1 MNFEVFMK
9 RCLALAKL
17 GVADAAPNPSV
28 GAVLVDEGRII
39 GEGYTSPYGGPH
51 GEVNCF
57 EDAKSKQENIP
68 KSSVLFVSLEPCSH
82 FGKTPPCS
90 ELIIQEGISTVV
102 IACSDPNPLVAGK
115 GIEKLKAAGIKVI
128 EGVCKEEALELNKRF
143 FTFHQKKRPY
153 ITLKWAQS
161 QAGIFAPLKEG
172 QFWISNAKTRA
183 LVHSWRRDEMSILV
197 GDRTIQ
203 IDNPKLNNRLVAG
216 KSPIR
221 LVINTGDPIDKDK
234 QVLKDKLPTYVFSY
248 EDSASYRNKKY
259 IQLDNKHP
267 VLQQVMNKL
276 HLENIHSVL
285 IEGGAFTL
293 QQFIDLDLWDE
304 AKIIIGQNPL
314 NKGILAPDI
323 AGDLLANY
331 QILDDQ
337 VKILKNNS

>member
-17 GVADAAPNPSV
+17 GIADAAPNPSV

-51 GEVNCF
+51 GEVNCI
-57 EDAKSKQENIP
+57 EDAKSKQGNIP
-68 KSSVLFVSLEPCSH
+68 KSSILYVSLEPCSH
-82 FGKTPPCS
+82 YGKTPPCS

-102 IACSDPNPLVAGK
+102 VACSDPNPLVAGK

-143 FTFHQKKRPY
+143 FTFHLKKRPY

-161 QAGIFAPLKEG
+161 QSGSFAPLKEE
-172 QFWISNAKTRA
+172 QFWITNAKTRA

-203 IDNPKLNNRLVAG
+203 IDNPKLNNRLVEG

-221 LVINTGDPIDKDK
+221 IVINTGDPIDKDK
-234 QVLKDKLPTYVFSY
+234 QVLKDVLPTYVFSY
-248 EDSASYRNKKY
+248 EDSASFHNKTF
-259 IQLDNKHP
+259 IQLNSKHP
-267 VLQQVMNKL
+267 VLQQVMTKL
-276 HLENIHSVL
+276 HLDNIHSVL

-293 QQFIDLDLWDE
+293 QQFIDLNLWDE
-304 AKIIIGQNPL
+304 AKIIIGQNQL
-314 NKGILAPDI
+314 SEGILAPVI
-323 AGDLLANY
+323 AGELLAKY
-331 QILDDQ
+331 EIWGDQI
-337 VKILKNNS
+337 KILKNNS